1 MVPAEKTSVNGPTE
15 AYRGKVRSLDL
26 DGLLVGGGA
35 AFPLH
40 GFDGALPNP
49 PRVCVEVWDAAPED
63 WSPELAEVFGDVY
76 DDAFAWAERAASLGA
91 DALYLR
97 LKSADSHGAREQLLE
112 VARRARRI
120 VEAADLPSFVIGC
133 GDPDVDR
140 VLLPLVGAEC
150 AGHRVALGN
159 AENGTYRDVGWAA
172 AASGH
177 AVVAYT
183 PMDVSLAKQLNVL
196 LAQAGIPETDIIM
209 DPTCSALGY
218 SFEYAY
224 TVFERDR
231 LASLAQNDAKMQAP
245 LLANVGQE
253 TWHVKES
260 RASEEELPGHGER
273 RTRGVLWESVSAV
286 CLVLAGADVVVV
298 RHPSSVRLIKAAI
311 AALAERT
318 DSWR

>member
-1 MVPAEKTSVNGPTE
+1 MSAPTVNVPTE
-15 AYRGKVRSLDL
+15 TYRGKVRSLDL
-26 DGLLVGGGA
+26 GGLLVGGGG

-49 PRVCVEVWDAAPED
+49 PRVCVEVWDIAPED
-63 WSPELAEVFGDVY
+63 WSPELGVVFGDVY
-76 DDAFAWAERAASLGA
+76 DDAVAWARRAASGGA

-97 LKSADSHGAREQLLE
+97 LKSADPHRTGEEPLE
-112 VARRARRI
+112 VARRARRV
-120 VEAADLPSFVIGC
+120 VEAADLPAIVVGC

-140 VLLPLVGAEC
+140 ILLPLVGAEL

-159 AENGTYRDVGWAA
+159 AENDTYRDVGRAA
-172 AASGH
+172 AENRH

-196 LAQAGIPETDIIM
+196 LAQAGMPETDIIM

-218 SFEYAY
+218 SFEYGY

-231 LASLAQNDAKMQAP
+231 LASLSQNDAKMQAP

-298 RHPSSVRLIKAAI
+298 RHPGSVRLIKAALV
-311 AALAERT
+311 ALDERT